1 MALRRIVYVGG
12 AESDHR
18 ALESVLHAEGTATVS
33 FATSAEALSAIER
46 HLADALVVDLLQPSH
61 DVLALMRAAQAAAG
75 GGGPVP
81 VIVTAPV
88 EAHQRIQ
95 ACLQRGADDYL
106 TTPFDPAFPLLI
118 TKRID
123 ACFRHAGPPPTMQ
136 IPVPGAPPGP
146 GATAA
151 ATTAWENAQT
161 VHRFI
166 PREFLDM
173 LERKTLAD
181 VKLGDHVLRDM
192 TVFFSDIRDFTQL
205 SERLTPAEN
214 FSFLTSYL
222 RNVTPIIRE
231 CGGFVDK
238 YLGDGV
244 MALFPGDAARA
255 LQAAVEMHKQL
266 LRYNAG
272 RQIAGYVP
280 IKIGMGLHRGSLML
294 GTIGAEDQMQTT
306 VIADAVNLASR
317 IEGMTKTFGVNLLL
331 SGSVVA
337 GLPSDHGYRLR
348 GLGAV
353 TAKGKSQSVEIFEC
367 FDNDS
372 DDLIAHK
379 ERTMPQFAAAMT
391 EFRKGMLLTAGR
403 IFARIAELNRE
414 DAPAS
419 YYRDRCSLAVV
430 RDRGAGVWDGVEHIE
445 VK

>member
-1 MALRRIVYVGG
+1 MP
-12 AESDHR
+12 
-18 ALESVLHAEGTATVS
+18 
-33 FATSAEALSAIER
+33 AEALVALER
-46 HLADALVVDLLQPSH
+46 QLVDVLLIDLMQQSH
-61 DVLALMRAAQAAAG
+61 DVLALMRAAQSTSG
-75 GGGPVP
+75 GGAHVP
-81 VIVTAPV
+81 VIVTAPL

-106 TTPFDPAFPLLI
+106 TTPFDEAHALLV
-118 TKRID
+118 TRRID
-123 ACFRHAGPPPTMQ
+123 SCLRHAGPPPTMP
-136 IPVPGAPPGP
+136 ITVPAVPVTGEPTP
-146 GATAA
+146 
-151 ATTAWENAQT
+151 AWENAQT

-173 LERKTLAD
+173 LERKSLAE
-181 VKLGDHVLRDM
+181 VKLGDHVQRDM
-192 TVFFSDIRDFTQL
+192 TIFFSDIRDFTQL

-244 MALFPGDAARA
+244 MALFPGESSNA
-255 LQAAVEMHKQL
+255 LKAAVEMHKQL

-272 RQIAGYVP
+272 RQTAGYVA

-317 IEGMTKTFGVNLLL
+317 IEGMTKTFGVPLLL

-337 GLPSDHGYRLR
+337 GMPAHHGHRLR
-348 GLGAV
+348 ALGAV
-353 TAKGKSQSVEIFEC
+353 TAKGKSQPVEIFEC
-367 FDNDS
+367 FDNDD

-379 ERTMPQFAAAMT
+379 ERTMAQFTAGMT

-403 IFARIAELNRE
+403 IFARIAEMNRD
-414 DAPAS
+414 DAPAA
-419 YYRDRCSLAVV
+419 YFRDRCSLAVV
-430 RDRGAGVWDGVEHIE
+430 RDRGTGAWDGVEHIE